1 MRASAT
7 RKSGTS
13 AAEAACA
20 HTAAAEAAS
29 AATATATAGIRGV
42 DRKCQREHRRD
53 HNRAYQLECRHR
65 TLLMSCPAEAQDAL
79 PIRIAG
85 HTSQRLR
92 RHAALLALRSSRLDC
107 T

>member
-13 AAEAACA
+13 PAKAACA
-20 HTAAAEAAS
+20 HPAAAEAAS
-29 AATATATAGIRGV
+29 TATATAGIRGV

-65 TLLMSCPAEAQDAL
+65 TLLMSARRNRKTRCRF
-79 PIRIAG
+79 RIAG
-85 HTSQRLR
+85 HTR
-92 RHAALLALRSSRLDC
+92 RNDYAAMPHC
-107 T
+107 